1 MTQSQPDS
9 TTPQRDDEARMI
21 LRALAFAAAK
31 HRTQKRKDADG
42 TPYLNHLVAVTH
54 ALTEVGAS
62 DLPTLIA
69 AVLHDTIEDT
79 DTTAGELE
87 QRFGPEVRDLV
98 LEMTDDKSLP
108 KEERKRLQIV
118 HAPHASP
125 KAKLIK
131 LADKTANLEDLLTI
145 PPVGWSTERKRQYC
159 DWSEKVV
166 GHLRGTNDAIEA
178 RYDRALAECR
188 ASLKVEVAG

>member
-9 TTPQRDDEARMI
+9 TTLQRDDAARLI
-21 LRALAFAAAK
+21 LRAFVFAAGK
-31 HRTQKRKDADG
+31 HRTQKRKDVDE

-54 ALTEVGAS
+54 ALTEVGVG

-87 QRFGPEVRDLV
+87 QHFGAEVRDLV
-98 LEMTDDKSLP
+98 LEMTDDMSLP
-108 KEERKRLQIV
+108 KKERKRLQIV
-118 HAPHASP
+118 NAPHASP

-131 LADKTANLEDLLTI
+131 LADKTANLEDLLTL
-145 PPVGWSTERKRQYC
+145 PPVGWSPDRKREYY
-159 DWSEKVV
+159 DWSAQVV
-166 GHLRGTNDAIEA
+166 RHLRGTNDALEA
-178 RYDRALAECR
+178 RYDRALAEGR
-188 ASLKVEVAG
+188 ASLKNEALP

>member
-1 MTQSQPDS
+1 MDAMSEP
-9 TTPQRDDEARMI
+9 TPADDFAR
-21 LRALAFAAAK
+21 LLLGALAFAAAK
-31 HRTQKRKDADG
+31 HRTQRRKDEDG

-54 ALTEVGAS
+54 ALTEVGVT
-62 DLPTLIA
+62 DLPTLMA

-87 QRFGPEVRDLV
+87 QHFGAEVRDLV

-125 KAKLIK
+125 KTKLIK
-131 LADKTANLEDLLTI
+131 LADKTANLEDLLAI
-145 PPVGWSTERKRQYC
+145 PPAGWSAERKRDYY

-166 GHLRGTNDAIEA
+166 KHLRGTNEAVEA
-178 RYDRALAECR
+178 RYDRALAEGR
-188 ASLKVEVAG
+188 ASLKNEALR

>member
-1 MTQSQPDS
+1 MSEPTTANDS
-9 TTPQRDDEARMI
+9 ARLI
-21 LRALAFAAAK
+21 LRAFSFAAAK
-31 HRTQKRKDADG
+31 HRTQKRKDADQ

-54 ALTEVGAS
+54 ALTEVGAG
-62 DLPTLIA
+62 DLPTLMA

-87 QRFGPEVRDLV
+87 QHFGAEVRDLV
-98 LEMTDDKSLP
+98 LELTDDQALP
-108 KEERKRLQIV
+108 KAERKRLQIV

-131 LADKTANLEDLLTI
+131 LADKTANLEDLLTL
-145 PPVGWSTERKRQYC
+145 PPVGWSTERKREYY

-166 GHLRGTNDAIEA
+166 THLRGTNEALEA
-178 RYDRALAECR
+178 RYDRALAEGR
-188 ASLKVEVAG
+188 ASLAQVTP

>member
-1 MTQSQPDS
+1 MGTMSEPTTDDDS
-9 TTPQRDDEARMI
+9 ARLI
-21 LRALAFAAAK
+21 LRAFDFAAAK
-31 HRTQKRKDADG
+31 HRTQKRKDKDQ

-54 ALTEVGAS
+54 ALTEVGIA

-87 QRFGPEVRDLV
+87 RHFGAEVRDLV
-98 LEMTDDKSLP
+98 LELTDDTSLP

-118 HAPHASP
+118 NAPHASP

-131 LADKTANLEDLLTI
+131 LADKTANLEDLLAL
-145 PPVGWSTERKRQYC
+145 PPVGWSTQRKREYY

-166 GHLRGTNDAIEA
+166 THLRGTNQTLEA
-178 RYDRALAECR
+178 RYHRALTQGR
-188 ASLKVEVAG
+188 ASLPQETP